1 MPVTTTTKE
10 SVKVAL
16 DNALPDKLPSALQ
29 RVKLGTL
36 LTPVEETITK
46 TVVAAT
52 IALDT
57 ESSVE
62 LGALLVQ
69 SVRVTN
75 AGGGTGTTGVKVLVD
90 SAQAPADAVDNNS
103 TGTVSLS
110 ADGKTLTFAG
120 TFLAARVRFIP
131 APSVDLTDDFAS

>member
-1 MPVTTTTKE
+1 MSVTTTAKE
-10 SVKVAL
+10 TVKAAL
-16 DNALPDKLPSALQ
+16 DTATPDKLPSALQ
-29 RVKLGTL
+29 RVKLGTM

-57 ESSVE
+57 ESSVD
-62 LGALLVQ
+62 LGAFMIQ
-69 SVRVTN
+69 SVRVTS
-75 AGGGTGTTGVKVLVD
+75 AAGGTGTTGIKALVD
-90 SAQAPADAVDNNS
+90 SAQAAADGVWTPF

-120 TFLAARVRFIP
+120 TILAARVRFIP
-131 APSVDLTDDFAS
+131 LPSAALTDDFAS